1 MSDSNENETA
11 LETAAEETTEESVD
25 TAAPEAPEPQQ
36 KPQQEKTA
44 APSSPLP
51 LVLSL
56 VAMVGLAGIGFWA
69 WKSQQGLQQQLA
81 QLSSQGTTERSALQD
96 RIATQEQALAT
107 ERDALAKLRRGFDGQ
122 QAAFKEQQSRFEQ
135 ERKRLQQREEQIR
148 AELEGVHRRIGR
160 SSSQWMAAE
169 AEYLIRVANHRL
181 RLERDVTTAL
191 TALQGADGRLAAT
204 NDPIWTEAR
213 GALAAEMASLRTL
226 ARVDIIGLTANIAS
240 LAKRVD
246 KLRLVGAQPL
256 TPGGKALAEGV
267 KVEGISLEEILK
279 EGWQGFKSLM
289 VIRKHDEPVTAML
302 PPEQRYF
309 VYQNL
314 RLQLE
319 AARLAVLRADPDL
332 YASSLK
338 TTEEWIKEFIILDDA
353 EAQAILE
360 EIAKLS
366 KINIRPDLPDI
377 SNSLRLLRD
386 SMEAAATGGAA
397 Q

>member
-1 MSDSNENETA
+1 MSDTNEKEAA
-11 LETAAEETTEESVD
+11 LETGAENSMEETVETATPD
-25 TAAPEAPEPQQ
+25 TPEQQPE
-36 KPQQEKTA
+36 KSATS
-44 APSSPLP
+44 SSPMP

-56 VAMVGLAGIGFWA
+56 VAIIGLAGGGFWA
-69 WKSQQGLQQQLA
+69 WKAHQGLQQQLDQAIA
-81 QLSSQGTTERSALQD
+81 QTSEQQA
-96 RIATQEQALAT
+96 RIATQEQSLQA
-107 ERDALAKLRRGFDGQ
+107 ESDALGKLKRGFDGQ
-122 QAAFKEQQSRFEQ
+122 QAAFEEQKRRFEE
-135 ERKRLQQREEQIR
+135 ERNRLKQREAQIKS
-148 AELEGVHRRIGR
+148 ELEGVHRRIGR

-181 RLERDVTTAL
+181 RLERDITTAL

-204 NDPIWTEAR
+204 NDPIWTDAR
-213 GALAAEMASLRTL
+213 EALASEMAALRTL
-226 ARVDIIGLTANIAS
+226 AKVDIIGLTANIAS

-267 KVEGISLEEILK
+267 KIEGISLEDILQQGW
-279 EGWQGFKSLM
+279 EGFRSLV

-332 YASSLK
+332 YASSLE
-338 TTEEWIKEFIILDDA
+338 TTDEWIREFIILEDA
-353 EAQAILE
+353 EAQAMLD
-360 EIAKLS
+360 EIAKLT
-366 KINIRPDLPDI
+366 KINIRPELPDI

-386 SMEAAATGGAA
+386 GMEAAATGGTA

>member
-1 MSDSNENETA
+1 MSDSNEKEAA
-11 LETAAEETTEESVD
+11 LETEAENTMEESVE
-25 TAAPEAPEPQQ
+25 TASPDAPEPQQ
-36 KPQQEKTA
+36 EKPA
-44 APSSPLP
+44 GPSSPLP
-51 LVLSL
+51 LILSL
-56 VAMVGLAGIGFWA
+56 VAIIGLAGGGFWA
-69 WKSQQGLQQQLA
+69 WKTHQGLQQQLEQAIA
-81 QLSSQGTTERSALQD
+81 QTTNERSALQD
-96 RIATQEQALAT
+96 RIAAQEQSLKT
-107 ERDALAKLRRGFDGQ
+107 EIDALAKLRRGFDGQ
-122 QAAFKEQQSRFEQ
+122 QAAFKEQKARFEE
-135 ERKRLQQREEQIR
+135 ERNRLKQREAQIKT
-148 AELEGVHRRIGR
+148 ELEGVHRRIGR

-181 RLERDVTTAL
+181 RLERDITTAL

-204 NDPIWTEAR
+204 NDPIWTGAR
-213 GALAAEMASLRTL
+213 EALASEMAALRTL
-226 ARVDIIGLTANIAS
+226 AKVDIIGLTANIAS

-267 KVEGISLEEILK
+267 KIEGISLEDILQQGW
-279 EGWQGFKSLM
+279 EGFRSLM

-338 TTEEWIKEFIILDDA
+338 TTDEWIKEFIILEDA
-353 EAQAILE
+353 EAQAMLD
-360 EIAKLS
+360 EIANLS
-366 KINIRPDLPDI
+366 KINIRPELPDI

>member
-1 MSDSNENETA
+1 MSDTNEKEAA
-11 LETAAEETTEESVD
+11 LETAAENSMDESVE
-25 TAAPEAPEPQQ
+25 TASPDAPEQ
-36 KPQQEKTA
+36 QQEKPA
-44 APSSPLP
+44 APSSPIP

-56 VAMVGLAGIGFWA
+56 IAILGLAGGGFWA
-69 WKSQQGLQQQLA
+69 WKTHQGLQQQLDRAIA
-81 QLSSQGTTERSALQD
+81 QASEQQG
-96 RIATQEQALAT
+96 RITAQEQSLQA
-107 ERDALAKLRRGFDGQ
+107 ESDALGKLKGGFDGQ
-122 QAAFKEQQSRFEQ
+122 QAAFDEQKRRFEE
-135 ERKRLQQREEQIR
+135 ERNRLKQREAQIKT
-148 AELEGVHRRIGR
+148 ELEGVHRRIGR

-181 RLERDVTTAL
+181 RLERDITTAL

-204 NDPIWTEAR
+204 NDPIWTDAR
-213 GALAAEMASLRTL
+213 EALASEMAALRTL
-226 ARVDIIGLTANIAS
+226 AKVDIIGLTANIAS

-267 KVEGISLEEILK
+267 KIEGISLEDILQQGW
-279 EGWQGFKSLM
+279 EGFRSLV

-332 YASSLK
+332 YTSSLK
-338 TTEEWIKEFIILDDA
+338 TTDEWIKEFIILEDA
-353 EAQAILE
+353 EAQAMLD
-360 EIAKLS
+360 EIANLS
-366 KINIRPDLPDI
+366 KTNIRPELPDI

-386 SMEAAATGGAA
+386 SMETAATGGAA

>member
-1 MSDSNENETA
+1 MSDTNEKEAA
-11 LETAAEETTEESVD
+11 LETEAENSMEESVE
-25 TAAPEAPEPQQ
+25 TATPDAPEQQ
-36 KPQQEKTA
+36 PGKQAT
-44 APSSPLP
+44 PSSPIP

-56 VAMVGLAGIGFWA
+56 VAILGLAGGGFWA
-69 WKSQQGLQQQLA
+69 WKAHQGLQQQLDQAIA
-81 QLSSQGTTERSALQD
+81 QTTNELQG
-96 RIATQEQALAT
+96 RIAEQEQSLQA
-107 ERDALAKLRRGFDGQ
+107 ESDALSKLKTGFDGQ
-122 QAAFKEQQSRFEQ
+122 QAAFKEQKSRFEQ
-135 ERKRLQQREEQIR
+135 ERNRLKQREAQIKT
-148 AELEGVHRRIGR
+148 ELEGVHRRIGR

-181 RLERDVTTAL
+181 RLERDITTAL

-204 NDPIWTEAR
+204 NDPIWTNAR
-213 GALAAEMASLRTL
+213 EALASEMAALRTL
-226 ARVDIIGLTANIAS
+226 AKVDIIGLTANIAS
-240 LAKRVD
+240 LTKRVD

-267 KVEGISLEEILK
+267 KIEGISLEDILQQGW
-279 EGWQGFKSLM
+279 EGFRSLV

-332 YASSLK
+332 YASSLQ
-338 TTEEWIKEFIILDDA
+338 TTDEWIKEFIILEDA
-353 EAQAILE
+353 EAQAMLD
-360 EIAKLS
+360 EIAKLA
-366 KINIRPDLPDI
+366 KINIRPELPDI

-386 SMEAAATGGAA
+386 SMEAAATGGATP
-397 Q
+397 